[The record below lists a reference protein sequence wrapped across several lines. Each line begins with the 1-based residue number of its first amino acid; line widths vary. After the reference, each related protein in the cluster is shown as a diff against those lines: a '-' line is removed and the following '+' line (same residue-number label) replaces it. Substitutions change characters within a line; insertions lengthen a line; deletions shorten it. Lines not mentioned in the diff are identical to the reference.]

1 MGLALGV
8 DTLVTA
14 GAAQSNHFRQTAAAA
29 TKAGLKGEFE
39 FEWQKPYAKKGPGA
53 RAGAHGPQPRCGW
66 GGFLADDP
74 G

>member
-29 TKAGLKGEFE
+29 TKAGLRREYE
-39 FEWQKPYAKKGPGA
+39 FEWQKPYAKE
-53 RAGAHGPQPRCGW
+53 
-66 GGFLADDP
+66 LA
-74 G
+74 